1 MRVSNIYVGRFF
13 RLRDGLR
20 YGLLTLLLALAV
32 IISAIPIQQQILRH
46 RAERLLAD
54 IRSLTLRRSSWI
66 DVQGVFR
73 RWGAWGHY
81 DGACTQQNCSYT
93 IELGDFTSTHR
104 YLTERLL
111 SLEPLY
117 DFFGGRASLIR
128 AEVDVQDGMIWSKGF
143 WLFVEVPPEQP
154 PRNYAY
160 TLEASARSV
169 SRFVGFRSSLA
180 DHPNYIVK
188 TPDACTGCTALQVE
202 FTPYADRTDVERLMQ
217 FNLSC
222 LTKWHPCREKA
233 EIMPAAWTQYMSDAD
248 AGSNHTAA
256 PMQQE
261 CSSYPLAVLGRDA
274 ANAAIV
280 DIAGNRTDR
289 GDETFQVSTVR
300 LVKRLKASSFWNVGT
315 NREVRVFEGT
325 VSRSAHNEPEEVRA
339 GASFI
344 MLFSH
349 SHERGPN
356 GPEVWLDLCGAVPMT
371 EQNLKEVL
379 RGIDEDY
386 LAGLARTRR

>member
-1 MRVSNIYVGRFF
+1 VGRFF

-20 YGLLTLLLALAV
+20 YGLLVLLLTLAV

-54 IRSLTLRRSSWI
+54 IRKLTLRRSTWI
-66 DVQGVFR
+66 DVQGAFS

-81 DGACTQQNCSYT
+81 DGACTQQDCSYG

-104 YLTERLL
+104 YLTEHLL

-117 DFFGGRASLIR
+117 VFFGGRTSLIR
-128 AEVDVQDGMIWSKGF
+128 AEVDVHDGVIWGKSF
-143 WLFVEVPPEQP
+143 WLFVEVPPGQP
-154 PRNYAY
+154 PRNYEY
-160 TLEASARSV
+160 TLIASARSV

-180 DHPNYIVK
+180 DHPNYTVK
-188 TPDACTGCTALQVE
+188 TPGGCTGCTALQVE

-217 FNLSC
+217 FDLSC
-222 LTKWHPCREKA
+222 LTKWHACREKG
-233 EIMPAAWTQYMSDAD
+233 EIMPAAWTQYLKD
-248 AGSNHTAA
+248 AGSTHSVALRH
-256 PMQQE
+256 QE
-261 CSSYPLAVLGRDA
+261 CSSYPLPVLGRDTT
-274 ANAAIV
+274 NAAIV
-280 DIAGNRTDR
+280 DIVGNRTEH

-300 LVKRLKASSFWNVGT
+300 LVKRLKASSFWDVGT

-325 VSRSAHNEPEEVRA
+325 VSRTAHNEPEEVGA

-344 MLFSH
+344 LLFAH
-349 SHERGPN
+349 SHESGPN

-386 LAGLARTRR
+386 LAGLGRTSR